1 MSYQALYRK
10 YRPRNFDEVVGQSVA
25 KKTLQN
31 ALKTGKISHAYLF
44 SGPRGTGK
52 TTIAKIFAKSVNCL
66 QADNGNPCQKCS
78 SCVAISERECPD
90 IIEIDAASNNGVD
103 EIRELRNKVNLVPSE
118 LKYKVYIIDEVHM
131 LSIGAFNALL
141 KTLEEPPAHV
151 IFILATTDLH
161 KVPITIISRC
171 QCFSF
176 KRISDHDMIE
186 RLNEIVRLEDIEVE
200 EDVLQS
206 ISDYSDG
213 GMRDALG
220 MLDKLTSYANGRITM
235 DDMREINGLL
245 SEKDIIEFIEKVKE
259 SNIPFV
265 LKQLEFYYQTGK
277 DLIRFVEELIL
288 NLRNQL
294 IDKYLNGNDQIDDDF
309 VNHFAVQ
316 LNKILND
323 LKNSSNL
330 KVLLEIELLYFMNS
344 IQKSKNS
351 GEVNE
356 DRHSFANL
364 DSQNTKIND
373 NHSQQEEKN
382 HLEEEKKGENNHTI
396 TQFDQKIGEND
407 VKILNSDDPLFLDRL
422 RVRINNTFAL
432 ATKDDLLRLKN
443 RWKEIMD
450 FTLDSEIGAVA
461 CFLIDSVPVAAS
473 SKNVI
478 LTFEYPSMVERG
490 NDMIDR
496 IEITLN
502 RIFDQNY
509 HVVLL
514 TMEEWNREKQQ
525 FIENRNQHISYE
537 YQEEPNVDFDEVK
550 DSKDVDDSDLAKM
563 AIQLFGKNIV
573 KIDD

>member
-10 YRPRNFDEVVGQSVA
+10 YRPRNFDEVVGQSVV

-78 SCVAISERECPD
+78 SCLAVSERECPD

-141 KTLEEPPAHV
+141 KTLEEPPAHI

-186 RLNEIVRLEDIEVE
+186 RLKEIVRLDNIELE

-259 SNIPFV
+259 SDIPFV
-265 LKQLEFYYQTGK
+265 LKQLEFYYQNGK

-309 VNHFAVQ
+309 VNQFAVQ

-344 IQKSKNS
+344 IQKSKYS
-351 GEVNE
+351 DEVKE
-356 DRHSFANL
+356 DRHNFANL
-364 DSQNTKIND
+364 GSQNTKIND
-373 NHSQQEEKN
+373 NHSQQKKKN
-382 HLEEEKKGENNHTI
+382 PLEEEKNGENIHTI
-396 TQFDQKIGEND
+396 TQCDSKIGEND
-407 VKILNSDDPLFLDRL
+407 VKTLNSDDPLFLERL
-422 RVRINNTFAL
+422 RIRINNTFAL

-502 RIFDQNY
+502 RIFGQNY

-514 TMEEWNREKQQ
+514 TMEEWNREKHQ

-537 YQEEPNVDFDEVK
+537 YQEEPDFDVIEAN
-550 DSKDVDDSDLAKM
+550 DSKDIDDSDLTKM

>member
-10 YRPRNFDEVVGQSVA
+10 YRPRNFDEVVGQSVV

-78 SCVAISERECPD
+78 SCLAVSERECPD

-141 KTLEEPPAHV
+141 KTLEEPPAHI

-186 RLNEIVRLEDIEVE
+186 RLKEIVRLDNIELE

-220 MLDKLTSYANGRITM
+220 MLDKLTSYANGCITM

-259 SNIPFV
+259 SDIPFV
-265 LKQLEFYYQTGK
+265 LKQLEFYYQNGK

-309 VNHFAVQ
+309 VNQFAVQ

-344 IQKSKNS
+344 IQKSKYS
-351 GEVNE
+351 DEVKE
-356 DRHSFANL
+356 DRHNFANL
-364 DSQNTKIND
+364 GSQNTKIND
-373 NHSQQEEKN
+373 NHSQQKKKN
-382 HLEEEKKGENNHTI
+382 PLEEEKNGENIHTI
-396 TQFDQKIGEND
+396 TQCDSKIGEND
-407 VKILNSDDPLFLDRL
+407 VKTLNSDDPLFLERL
-422 RVRINNTFAL
+422 RIRINNTFAL

-502 RIFDQNY
+502 RIFGQNY

-514 TMEEWNREKQQ
+514 TMEEWNREKHQ

-537 YQEEPNVDFDEVK
+537 YQEEPDFDVIEAN
-550 DSKDVDDSDLAKM
+550 DSKDIDDSDLTKM

>member
-10 YRPRNFDEVVGQSVA
+10 YRPRNFDEVVGQSVV

-78 SCVAISERECPD
+78 SCLAVSERECPD

-141 KTLEEPPAHV
+141 KTLEEPPAHI

-186 RLNEIVRLEDIEVE
+186 RLKEIVRLDNIELE

-259 SNIPFV
+259 SDIPFV
-265 LKQLEFYYQTGK
+265 LKQLEFYYQNGK

-309 VNHFAVQ
+309 VNQFAVQ

-344 IQKSKNS
+344 IQKSKYS
-351 GEVNE
+351 DEVKE
-356 DRHSFANL
+356 DRHNFSNL
-364 DSQNTKIND
+364 GSQNTKIND
-373 NHSQQEEKN
+373 NHSQQKKKN
-382 HLEEEKKGENNHTI
+382 PLEEEKNGENIHTI
-396 TQFDQKIGEND
+396 TQCDSKIGEND
-407 VKILNSDDPLFLDRL
+407 VKTLNSDDPLFLERL
-422 RVRINNTFAL
+422 RIRINNTFAL

-502 RIFDQNY
+502 RIFGQNY

-514 TMEEWNREKQQ
+514 TMEEWNREKHQ

-537 YQEEPNVDFDEVK
+537 YQEEPDFDVIEAN
-550 DSKDVDDSDLAKM
+550 DSKDIDDSDLTKM

>member
-364 DSQNTKIND
+364 DSQKTKIND

-450 FTLDSEIGAVA
+450 FTLDNEIGAVA

-537 YQEEPNVDFDEVK
+537 YQEEPNVNFDEVK